1 MDQAMDSKRGSQS
14 FYAPPLAG
22 MTKTST
28 SVFHETDRGNCRTTS
43 TCVFQLTVREGFCRG
58 ISSDLE
64 GRTELGR
71 KRDETL
77 MWGVVENCKGRERA
91 VSCAARGL
99 EDVPPLSMKP
109 IYDTDLL
116 NSSSVLGDLDIS
128 HNHNRFDL
136 HRH

>member
-58 ISSDLE
+58 VCSDML
-64 GRTELGR
+64 
-71 KRDETL
+71 
-77 MWGVVENCKGRERA
+77 WGVVENCKGRERA